1 MHSLL
6 STAVQPHCRLVD
18 VLDVQPGEGA
28 TTPPSSRVP
37 VLPLPVFMYDS
48 WDWRTAPA
56 PPLPSPG
63 EPSAATP
70 DAAPQ
75 GPQQPPL
82 LPFAA
87 FGSALIADADVF
99 NTART
104 GLQEHER
111 CISLLG
117 EADIIE
123 HPVAA
128 RAVLSAQVRVSARCH
143 GAGVVAWRRGCTP
156 RPFHGGAAL

>member
-18 VLDVQPGEGA
+18 VLDVQPGEGV

-37 VLPLPVFMYDS
+37 VLPLPVFMYDT
-48 WDWRTAPA
+48 WDWRTAQ
-56 PPLPSPG
+56 PPPRG
-63 EPSAATP
+63 APSAATP
-70 DAAPQ
+70 DAAPP

-128 RAVLSAQVRVSARCH
+128 RAVLSVQVRVSARCRRPRV
-143 GAGVVAWRRGCTP
+143 AAWRRECTLLFT
-156 RPFHGGAAL
+156 RGAAL